1 MSKRPATIAY
11 IAQSR
16 DGFIARADGAID
28 WLPEPVDGED
38 YGWGEFIAGID
49 AIVMRRVTYEA
60 VSGFDF
66 WPYEGV
72 PLTALSTT
80 MTAVP
85 EPLHGKAEVSSLE
98 PRALLLHLA
107 ERGCKRVYVDG
118 GKTIHSFINL
128 DLIDE
133 LVITTIPVLIGKG
146 IPLFSS
152 LERDIAWTHL
162 STETLAGGLVKTSYR
177 RVS

>member
-1 MSKRPATIAY
+1 MSTRPATIVY
-11 IAQSR
+11 IAQSL

-49 AIVMRRVTYEA
+49 AIVMGRVTFEP

-72 PLTALSTT
+72 PLTVLSTT

-85 EPLHGKAEVSSLE
+85 EHLHSKAEVSSLE

-118 GKTIHSFINL
+118 GKTIHSFMDL

-152 LERDIAWTHL
+152 LERDIAWKHL
-162 STETLAGGLVKTSYR
+162 STEILAGGLVKTSYR